1 MLPFRKCD
9 GKAGPL
15 SRFCL
20 NGDLA
25 VPAVYKLFDQESPVP
40 RFVPLDETPFS

>member
-9 GKAGPL
+9 GKAGAL

-20 NGDLA
+20 DGDLA
-25 VPAVYKLFDQESPVP
+25 VPAVYKLFDQEKSGSAV
-40 RFVPLDETPFS
+40 FAFG